1 MDVSRERIKTV
12 LIWLVILGSAVF
24 FRSAGLYRGLKT
36 GSIYH
41 PDSPKQVYSFH
52 NYMNGR
58 YIWYDGSLFIDGYP
72 LFLNHFDEWLS
83 RPLFWGYERVAGHVF
98 GERENPRASGNP
110 SDDYYPNAI
119 WLFYWTRTL
128 RLLYGLLIVWA
139 AYRLARFAGI
149 GRSWAQG
156 AALLTAL
163 NPLEVVVSHAGTGDV
178 GVALFGATLYLLLFR
193 HIRTGRSAWW
203 AGAAVLGGFAFA
215 SKYQGLL
222 ISLVPALFLLLYEGA
237 CRRRLWRMIRQGLL
251 YLFFLVVGVLA
262 ATPQFFIKGKKTLE
276 LMLANFTFLANYKTP
291 ADILDKPL
299 LERAVL
305 GYEKNFIP
313 LWSAIGLVVSVAAL
327 AGVLLALRQWWMSR
341 KAEDARVSRAASLR
355 LALFSAPFLWVL
367 ISLFGKYNVQPFH
380 FSYLNVPLI
389 LSAVFLLD
397 AGWSRGGRWLRGV
410 VLCGAILVFAAPL
423 PSMFREHALW
433 IREESY
439 ETQKKLSTH
448 LMDSRYAGDEDVHR
462 VRLFNMEDGTSLPV
476 FRNRIRELVL
486 PNAGFWNA
494 LHIAPVPTV
503 PFPDPV
509 YWIFN
514 NGPIYP
520 RNDREFLAAKNDRTE
535 KAVIWS
541 APPERIVLG
550 VRSGVWPTRVVLHA
564 GGEAHRVELPPNTQ
578 TTVPISVH
586 DLCVL
591 ITNSVEQPDAWMT
604 RLCVDTEV
612 GPAWITVMQNEREEA
627 LFRLFGGQAETC
639 PEFLEEDIRRADEIA
654 DHVRRTRYY
663 DNLGRSPAF
672 LRAGESLPMLSF
684 EPLAAGVYV
693 WRAQILAESNAVAVL
708 RGSTLFSGNNWS
720 NSAWTVEFPLHPG
733 LNELEHVFS
742 KTFLPYQVHLALTC
756 SEGACQI
763 GVWSLKPETGGIL
776 HDLRLWREGGIRP
789 DWARV
794 APKDVGR
801 AANGPFEESMTF
813 DNALRLRSWSIP
825 EQSGGQGFLTVSV
838 SMELLKP
845 LRHLH
850 ERVVFI
856 HFMREG
862 ERGNAGVIGFP
873 VYQALNSET
882 WALPIRCPMDA
893 RLEGEYEAWMGITS
907 CRLDDRLPV
916 QSPLVSEHPVNHRK
930 VYIGKVVFG
939 P

>member
-1 MDVSRERIKTV
+1 
-12 LIWLVILGSAVF
+12 
-24 FRSAGLYRGLKT
+24 
-36 GSIYH
+36 
-41 PDSPKQVYSFH
+41 
-52 NYMNGR
+52 
-58 YIWYDGSLFIDGYP
+58 
-72 LFLNHFDEWLS
+72 
-83 RPLFWGYERVAGHVF
+83 
-98 GERENPRASGNP
+98 
-110 SDDYYPNAI
+110 
-119 WLFYWTRTL
+119 
-128 RLLYGLLIVWA
+128 
-139 AYRLARFAGI
+139 
-149 GRSWAQG
+149 
-156 AALLTAL
+156 
-163 NPLEVVVSHAGTGDV
+163 
-178 GVALFGATLYLLLFR
+178 
-193 HIRTGRSAWW
+193 
-203 AGAAVLGGFAFA
+203 
-215 SKYQGLL
+215 
-222 ISLVPALFLLLYEGA
+222 
-237 CRRRLWRMIRQGLL
+237 
-251 YLFFLVVGVLA
+251 
-262 ATPQFFIKGKKTLE
+262 
-276 LMLANFTFLANYKTP
+276 
-291 ADILDKPL
+291 
-299 LERAVL
+299 
-305 GYEKNFIP
+305 
-313 LWSAIGLVVSVAAL
+313 
-327 AGVLLALRQWWMSR
+327 
-341 KAEDARVSRAASLR
+341 
-355 LALFSAPFLWVL
+355 
-367 ISLFGKYNVQPFH
+367 
-380 FSYLNVPLI
+380 
-389 LSAVFLLD
+389 
-397 AGWSRGGRWLRGV
+397 
-410 VLCGAILVFAAPL
+410 
-423 PSMFREHALW
+423 
-433 IREESY
+433 
-439 ETQKKLSTH
+439 
-448 LMDSRYAGDEDVHR
+448 
-462 VRLFNMEDGTSLPV
+462 
-476 FRNRIRELVL
+476 
-486 PNAGFWNA
+486 
-494 LHIAPVPTV
+494 
-503 PFPDPV
+503 
-509 YWIFN
+509 
-514 NGPIYP
+514 
-520 RNDREFLAAKNDRTE
+520 
-535 KAVIWS
+535 
-541 APPERIVLG
+541 
-550 VRSGVWPTRVVLHA
+550 
-564 GGEAHRVELPPNTQ
+564 
-578 TTVPISVH
+578 
-586 DLCVL
+586 
-591 ITNSVEQPDAWMT
+591 
-604 RLCVDTEV
+604 
-612 GPAWITVMQNEREEA
+612 
-627 LFRLFGGQAETC
+627 

-663 DNLGRSPAF
+663 DNLGRPPAF
-672 LRAGESLPMLSF
+672 LRSGESLPMLSF